1 MTTVLSVDLAAQFS
15 AAVLR
20 GPGGE
25 VSHQFDS
32 RDKLALTF
40 CREISADAALADI
53 IVVEDVPYGIS
64 NQNMIKPALRLQG
77 ALCAY
82 LTARNALDRTVF
94 MSPNVWMKDFPGVS
108 HSTTKGLSKAAS
120 DQERIDTAAFHAL
133 QAGYTPPDLVGA
145 WEAECREV
153 GRKILKKDTNPL
165 AKSMTDYVSAWLM
178 SEFTRR
184 FTLTELRVM
193 PGVQRATL

>member
-20 GPGGE
+20 GAGGE
-25 VSHQFDS
+25 VLHQFDS
-32 RDKLALTF
+32 RNKPSLRF
-40 CREISADAALADI
+40 CQEVAAAATGADI
-53 IVVEDVPYGIS
+53 VVIEDVPYGIS

-82 LTARNALDRTVF
+82 LTARDALDCTVF

-165 AKSMTDYVSAWLM
+165 RKSETDYVSAWLM

-193 PGVQRATL
+193 PGVQRAAL

>member
-1 MTTVLSVDLAAQFS
+1 MTVILSVDLASQFS

-20 GPGGE
+20 GAGGE
-25 VSHQFDS
+25 VRHQFDS
-32 RDKLALTF
+32 RDKTALRF
-40 CREISADAALADI
+40 CQEVSTDAVVADI
-53 IVVEDVPYGIS
+53 IVIEDVPYGIS

-77 ALCAY
+77 AMCAY
-82 LTARNALDRTVF
+82 LTAKNALDRTVF
-94 MSPNVWMKDFPGVS
+94 MSPNVWMKDFPGVA

-120 DQERIDTAAFHAL
+120 DQERIDTAAFHAQ
-133 QAGYTPPDLVGA
+133 QAGYTPPDLV
-145 WEAECREV
+145 AEYTALCAQT
-153 GRKILKKDTNPL
+153 GKKILKKDTNPL
-165 AKSMTDYVSAWLM
+165 VKSMTDYVSAWLM